1 MVEIRKLLK
10 ITKEPSSGMIKA
22 LEGDDVTF
30 SCTTNSLTWAVI
42 TWSKLNDE
50 FNLQSGNSTKFR
62 LKKVI
67 PYYSGTYICSAE
79 NEFGQKTK
87 ENIKLEEEYP
97 PKIKIRN
104 SLITEK
110 ENNPLELECVV
121 DAKPKAVVTWFKNA
135 NKIPEN
141 DVIFNQ
147 NGNKHT
153 ILIQSLSSNDYG
165 NYSCHAHNSRGEA
178 GKHIKV
184 ISGKTRSAIATT
196 PATTITTKTMPTTT
210 SE

>member
-10 ITKEPSSGMIKA
+10 ITKEPSSGIKKA
-22 LEGDDVTF
+22 LEGEDVTF
-30 SCTTNSLTWAVI
+30 SCTTNSATEPVI

-50 FNLQSGNSTKFR
+50 FNLLKGKSTFR

-67 PYYSGTYICSAE
+67 RYYSGTYVCSAE
-79 NEFGQKTK
+79 NGFGQKTK
-87 ENIKLEEEYP
+87 ESIKLEVEYP
-97 PKIKIRN
+97 PAIKIQN
-104 SLITEK
+104 SLVTGK

-121 DAKPKAVVTWFKNA
+121 DAKPEAVVTWFKNA
-135 NKIPEN
+135 NKISEN

-153 ILIQSLSSNDYG
+153 ISIPSLSSNEYG
-165 NYSCHAHNSRGEA
+165 NYSCHAQNSRGEA

-184 ISGKTRSAIATT
+184 VSGKTRSAIATT
-196 PATTITTKTMPTTT
+196 PATTATV
-210 SE
+210 

>member
-30 SCTTNSLTWAVI
+30 SCTTNSLTEPVI

-87 ENIKLEEEYP
+87 ENIKLEVEYP

-121 DAKPKAVVTWFKNA
+121 DANPKAVVTWFKNA
-135 NKIPEN
+135 NKISEN

-184 ISGKTRSAIATT
+184 VSGKTRSAIATT
-196 PATTITTKTMPTTT
+196 PATTTTV
-210 SE
+210 